1 MYERPVW
8 KILETDEYQDWFE
21 TVDDSAKEDIRAKI
35 QVLGTFGPSLGR
47 PQVDTV
53 KRSRF
58 PNMKELRVK
67 SKGRPFRI
75 LFAFDRKRRAVLLI
89 GGNKAGSGDKDF
101 YAVMIP
107 LADRLFA
114 DYLEA
119 TKNEK
124 D

>member
-1 MYERPVW
+1 MDERRW
-8 KILETDEYQDWFE
+8 KVVETDEYQEWFE
-21 TVDDSAKEDIRAKI
+21 TLDVAAKEDIRGKV
-35 QVLGTFGPSLGR
+35 QVLGTIGPSLGR
-47 PQVDTV
+47 PQVDTL
-53 KRSRF
+53 KGSRF
-58 PNMKELRVK
+58 ANMKELRVK

-75 LFAFDRKRRAVLLI
+75 LFAFDLKRRAVLLV
-89 GGNKAGSGDKDF
+89 GGNKAGGGGKDF

-119 TKNEK
+119 MKNEK